1 MGSIASGER
10 CGGSL
15 ISTSKD
21 NDRSISTSTTKKE
34 KDFSFLQSPT
44 REIIGG
50 GKHYC
55 SEFML
60 CIGVNMYNYYNM
72 PRAHNC

>member
-15 ISTSKD
+15 ILTSKD
-21 NDRSISTSTTKKE
+21 NDKSISTSTAKKKKE
-34 KDFSFLQSPT
+34 KDFSSLQSLT

-50 GKHYC
+50 GKHYW

-60 CIGVNMYNYYNM
+60 CA
-72 PRAHNC
+72 PK